1 MALKISHIV
10 IKHCTEQCGLTT
22 ERAVE
27 ATSIE
32 VHHAKKFTD
41 GTGLIS
47 IRPKQ
52 RQGIIKDLFPIKLW
66 QPGHPMLLTG
76 PLTESQLD

>member
-1 MALKISHIV
+1 MALKIGHIV
-10 IKHCTEQCGLTT
+10 IKHCAEQCGLTA
-22 ERAVE
+22 EGAVKT
-27 ATSIE
+27 ASIE

-52 RQGIIKDLFPIKLW
+52 RQGIIEDLFPIKLW
-66 QPGHPMLLTG
+66 
-76 PLTESQLD
+76 